1 MKKLA
6 ASAYRRARDF
16 MQQHARP
23 LERALFAHQFEGGAR
38 SDVLDALARFQNAD
52 GGFGHALEPDVR
64 LPDSSAIATL
74 TGLDVLRDV
83 GTDASVPGLRRA
95 LDWVVAQFDPDLP
108 GWRAVPEAVE
118 LHPHAPWW
126 GIEHHRAGGSFD
138 PFLVPGARLLSHL
151 QHWRKLM
158 PGKLVDGY
166 ADAFRAHVETL
177 QGELGGDGLYY
188 ASTVDDARVRAALRP
203 LALANVSREPSAWT
217 TYVAKPLKLAP
228 TPESSL
234 AETLGELVTRNLDW
248 EIEQQS
254 SDGAWEPNWTW
265 FGAYPET
272 WEVARREWRGELTRK
287 TLHSLRAWG
296 RIEGL

>member
-6 ASAYRRARDF
+6 APAYRLARDF
-16 MQQHARP
+16 IHGHARP
-23 LERALFAHQFEGGAR
+23 LERALFAFEFEGGAR
-38 SDVLDALARFQNAD
+38 GAVLDALAAFQNPD

-64 LPDSSAIATL
+64 LPASSSIATL
-74 TGLDVLRDV
+74 TGLDVLREI
-83 GTDASVPGLRRA
+83 GADATVPALRSA
-95 LDWVVAQFDPDLP
+95 LEWVVAAFDPALP
-108 GWRAVPEAVE
+108 GWRAVPAAVD

-126 GIEHHRAGGSFD
+126 SHEHHRPGGVSD

-151 QHWRKLM
+151 QHWRALV
-158 PGKLVDGY
+158 PAKLVTDCGV
-166 ADAFRAHVETL
+166 AFRRHVGTL
-177 QGELGGDGLYY
+177 AGELGGDGLYC
-188 ASTVDDARVRAALRP
+188 ASTVDDAVVQAVVRK
-203 LALANVSREPSAWT
+203 LALANVSRDPATWT

-234 AETLGELVTRNLDW
+234 AETLRELVDRNLDW

-254 SDGAWEPNWTW
+254 SDGGWEPNWSW
-265 FGAYPET
+265 FGTYPEA

-287 TLHSLRAWG
+287 TLQSLRAYG